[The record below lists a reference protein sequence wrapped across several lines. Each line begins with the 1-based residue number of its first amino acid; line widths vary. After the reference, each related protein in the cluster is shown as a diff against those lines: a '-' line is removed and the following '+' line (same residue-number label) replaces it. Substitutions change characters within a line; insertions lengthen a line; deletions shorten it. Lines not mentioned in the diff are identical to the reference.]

1 MLFCCAASTK
11 LNADHQLC
19 PKRCMRA
26 GEPQWAN
33 GFSRPAASHPYKHQ
47 QRFTCAVQRLGDQ
60 ALLGRTRRCTGEVPC
75 NDSALHR
82 QVETHRPRARKSL
95 SALGCK
101 CMIRMRRAAR
111 SHQSSWGGRGGKLR
125 GRLALALNFAI
136 AAPADSHSNETAAPP
151 SIADTPKNRA
161 AFQGGQNVLFT
172 PLKCS
177 ECLQLQVVV
186 LHSRGCK
193 GHVWRR
199 PSPSPTRR
207 REWEARHYRARA
219 TSCGVPS

>member
-111 SHQSSWGGRGGKLR
+111 SHQSWGGRGGESCGEYWLW
-125 GRLALALNFAI
+125 L
-136 AAPADSHSNETAAPP
+136 ST
-151 SIADTPKNRA
+151 
-161 AFQGGQNVLFT
+161 
-172 PLKCS
+172 
-177 ECLQLQVVV
+177 LQLQHPQIRTQTK
-186 LHSRGCK
+186 LQRRPPLQIHRKIGLLSRGVRMYCSHLLSAASVFNCRWLYYTQEDAK
-193 GHVWRR
+193 GMY
-199 PSPSPTRR
+199 
-207 REWEARHYRARA
+207 E
-219 TSCGVPS
+219 